1 MDSETANASVDEA
14 VLLRA
19 DDDGVTTLTLNRPK
33 SGNSLSHALVDALH
47 ESFDAIAGDDSVRVV
62 VLTASGRLFC
72 TGHDLKETLST
83 ACADDKRASN
93 IRCSRMLEAMLDLPQ
108 PVIAKVQGTATAA
121 GSELVASCDLAV
133 AAEHARFATPGVNIG
148 LWCLSPQVA
157 VSRTIAPKHALQML
171 LTGDLIDTETAL
183 RFGLINEAVAADE
196 LDARVD
202 ALARQVASKSPY
214 AVAMG
219 KRSFYRQLELG
230 RREAYDHV
238 NELMVRAFNSEDS
251 KEGIAAFL
259 EKRPAIWRGRQRS
272 SRP

>member
-1 MDSETANASVDEA
+1 MNSETAKGGANEP

-19 DDDGVTTLTLNRPK
+19 DDDGVATLILNRPA
-33 SGNSLSHALVDALH
+33 SGNSLSHALVDELH
-47 ESFDAIAGDDSVRVV
+47 DSFTAIAGDETVRVV

-72 TGHDLKETLST
+72 TGHDLQETLAT
-83 ACADDKRASN
+83 DDADEKRSSN
-93 IRCSRMLEAMLDLPQ
+93 IRCARMLEAMLDLPQ

-121 GSELVASCDLAV
+121 GSELVASCDLAI
-133 AAEHARFATPGVNIG
+133 AADSARFATPGVNIG

-157 VSRTIAPKHALQML
+157 VSRAIAPKHAMQML
-171 LTGDLIDTETAL
+171 LTGDLIDSETAL
-183 RFGLINEAVAADE
+183 RFGLINDAVSAED
-196 LDARVD
+196 LDAAVD
-202 ALARQVASKSPY
+202 KLARQIASKSPY

-219 KRSFYRQLELG
+219 KRSFYRQLELN

-259 EKRPAIWRGRQRS
+259 EKRQAVWKGR
-272 SRP
+272 